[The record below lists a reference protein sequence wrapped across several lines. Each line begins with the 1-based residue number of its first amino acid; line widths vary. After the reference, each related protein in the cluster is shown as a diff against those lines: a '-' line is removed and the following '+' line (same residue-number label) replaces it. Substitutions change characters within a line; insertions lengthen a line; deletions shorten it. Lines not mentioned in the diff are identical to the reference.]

1 MKTNIKLVAGGVSGL
16 LACAGLLIGFLV
28 WAGSTPAPT
37 PSEAN
42 VAVPSPSF
50 ETGLAATASEAAPVL
65 APAIADAPEPI
76 LPAGELDPFAPTMEE
91 SGSVRVRRLII
102 STGVEG
108 HEPTGAADEFEIGAQ
123 RRIYAFV
130 DAANDSDEDA
140 ALRVTFEP
148 EVGESAG
155 HVSLDVP
162 ADARRYRTWAHTRHV
177 YTPGRW
183 HAVVRAADGHEV
195 ARRAFDVTE

>member
-16 LACAGLLIGFLV
+16 LACAGLLIAFFV
-28 WAGSTPAPT
+28 WAGSTPEPT
-37 PSEAN
+37 PAAEAN
-42 VAVPSPSF
+42 VPVPSPSF
-50 ETGLAATASEAAPVL
+50 ETGLATTATEAAPPAV
-65 APAIADAPEPI
+65 APVVEDAPEPI
-76 LPAGELDPFAPTMEE
+76 LPADPFAPTMDE
-91 SGSVRVRRLII
+91 SGSVRVRRLIL

-130 DAANDSDEDA
+130 DAVNESDENA
-140 ALRVTFEP
+140 ALQVTFEP
-148 EVGESAG
+148 ELGETAG

-162 ADARRYRTWAHTRHV
+162 SNARRWRTWAYTRHV

-183 HAVVRAADGHEV
+183 NVVVRAADGHEV